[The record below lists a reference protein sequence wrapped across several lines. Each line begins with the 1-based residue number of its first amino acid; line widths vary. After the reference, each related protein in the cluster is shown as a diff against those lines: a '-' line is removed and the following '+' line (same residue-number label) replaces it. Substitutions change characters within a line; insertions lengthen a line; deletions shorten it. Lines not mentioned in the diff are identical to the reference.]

1 MNLDDE
7 LLRRALLAPATDW
20 RTQPQLRDAAV
31 LAPLFRRDGQDWLLY
46 TLRRD
51 DLESHAGEMS
61 FPGGAREGDEDALT
75 CALRESHEEVGL
87 APESVDVLG
96 RLGECTSI
104 AGYRVHV
111 FVGRIPPPDGLVPD
125 PREVAR
131 LLPIPLDQLVQ
142 RDRWEWRTVE
152 HPRLIRQIPFFEY
165 DGEML
170 WGLTGLLTLDLL
182 DRGVEPGA
190 FLSAERREFLTS
202 WEEKRGPRDC
212 VE

>member
-1 MNLDDE
+1 VNLDDAR
-7 LLRRALLAPATDW
+7 LRRALLAPETDW
-20 RTQPQLRDAAV
+20 RTRPRLRDAAV

-87 APESVDVLG
+87 APDSVEVLC

-111 FVGRIPPPDGLVPD
+111 FVGRMPPPDELVPD
-125 PREVAR
+125 PREVER
-131 LLPIPLDQLVQ
+131 LVPIPLAELVQ
-142 RDRWEWRTVE
+142 KERWEWRTVE
-152 HPRLIRQIPFFEY
+152 HPRLIRKIPFFEY
-165 DGEML
+165 RGDTL

-182 DRGVEPGA
+182 DRGIEPGA
-190 FLSAERREFLTS
+190 FLSQERREFLTA
-202 WEEKRGPRDC
+202 WEDERGRRNRVD
-212 VE
+212 